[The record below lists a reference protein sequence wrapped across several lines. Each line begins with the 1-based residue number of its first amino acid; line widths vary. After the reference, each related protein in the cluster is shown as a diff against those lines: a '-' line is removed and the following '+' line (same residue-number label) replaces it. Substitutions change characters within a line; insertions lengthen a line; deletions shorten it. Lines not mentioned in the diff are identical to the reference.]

1 MSLSDLVMLGAI
13 RYHYNEDF
21 SKTSVSSPQFQGV
34 TREGIFVD
42 KTYFFVDGF
51 GVVVRDGYSYR
62 ILPCSRTDYRT
73 IVDKAVTF
81 HKSDLDASLGNP
93 KSDVLLYLRDNGYNI
108 NSSDL
113 LRLSIPAIFTKAYP
127 EFVIYD
133 GYAEYK

>member
-1 MSLSDLVMLGAI
+1 MSLSDLVILGAI
-13 RYHYNEDF
+13 RHYYNEDF
-21 SKTSVSSPQFQGV
+21 SKTSVSTSPHQGV
-34 TREGIFVD
+34 TRNGIFVD
-42 KTYFFVDGF
+42 KTYFFVEGR
-51 GVVVRDGYSYR
+51 GVVVRDGYNYR
-62 ILPCSRTDYRT
+62 VLPCSRADYQT
-73 IVDKAVTF
+73 IVDRAATF

-127 EFVIYD
+127 EFVIHD

>member
-1 MSLSDLVMLGAI
+1 MSLSDLVMLGTI
-13 RYHYNEDF
+13 RHHYNEDF

-62 ILPCSRTDYRT
+62 FLPCSRTDYRT

>member
-13 RYHYNEDF
+13 RHHYNEDF

-34 TREGIFVD
+34 TREVIFVD

-62 ILPCSRTDYRT
+62 VLPCSRTDYQT
-73 IVDKAVTF
+73 IVDRAATF

-133 GYAEYK
+133 GYAEYR